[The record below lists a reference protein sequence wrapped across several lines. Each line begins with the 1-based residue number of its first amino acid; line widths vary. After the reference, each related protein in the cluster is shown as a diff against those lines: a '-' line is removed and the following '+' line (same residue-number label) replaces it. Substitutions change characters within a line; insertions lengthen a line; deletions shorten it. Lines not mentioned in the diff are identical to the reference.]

1 MSKIEKSNGQ
11 KCNKKENRFRIN
23 IIMEGKMKLIECV
36 PNFSEGRDHGILDQI
51 AAQIKAVKN
60 VSLLDVDPGA
70 DTNRTVFTFVGEP
83 NSVIEAAF
91 LAIKKAAELIDMSK
105 HHGAHP
111 RMGATDVC
119 PLIPVAGIS
128 MEECVEFSK
137 RLAKRVGEELNIPIY
152 LYENSASKPER
163 ANLADV
169 RKGEYEAL
177 SEKMKDEYWRPDF
190 GPFAFNEKAGATA
203 IGAREFLIAY
213 NINLNTRDKKKATQ
227 IANIIREKGKAKRDE
242 QGKIVKDEKGETV
255 FEPGLFQNCKAVG
268 WYIDE
273 YNRAQIS
280 MNLTNYKITPAHIV
294 LDKVRELANE
304 IGVIVTG
311 SELVGL
317 IPKEAI
323 IMAGKH
329 YLKKL
334 GESAGMPEKMLIET
348 AVQSMGL
355 AELSPFD
362 TEKKVI
368 EYAIQ
373 PKDRLVDLTIEGFC
387 DVLSIDVPA
396 PGGGSAAALC
406 LALSASLTSMVAN
419 LTINKK
425 GYEDSWEPA
434 KPIAEEAQNVK
445 TNALRA
451 IDEDTEA
458 FNDLMAAMGLPKG
471 TEQEKKARHQ
481 AMQDATKNAIMIPF
495 KTIEIALE
503 CVRLAEKISKIGNK
517 NAVSD
522 AGVGAITANAG
533 AKAAYLNVK
542 INMADV
548 EDEAFKKDICKRSED
563 LINEIDA
570 LACNVE
576 KEVRKL
582 LV

>member
-1 MSKIEKSNGQ
+1 
-11 KCNKKENRFRIN
+11 
-23 IIMEGKMKLIECV
+23 MKLIECV

-128 MEECVEFSK
+128 MEECVELSK

-242 QGKIVKDEKGETV
+242 QGKIVKDAKGETV

-334 GESAGMPEKMLIET
+334 DESAGMPEKMLIET

-362 TEKKVI
+362 IEKKVI

-434 KPIAEEAQNVK
+434 KPIAEDAQNVK
-445 TNALRA
+445 INALRA

-458 FNDLMAAMGLPKG
+458 ARLHYPK
-471 TEQEKKARHQ
+471 
-481 AMQDATKNAIMIPF
+481 P
-495 KTIEIALE
+495 L
-503 CVRLAEKISKIGNK
+503 
-517 NAVSD
+517 
-522 AGVGAITANAG
+522 
-533 AKAAYLNVK
+533 
-542 INMADV
+542 DV
-548 EDEAFKKDICKRSED
+548 
-563 LINEIDA
+563 
-570 LACNVE
+570 
-576 KEVRKL
+576 
-582 LV
+582 